1 MGKKLTEYELHLYE
15 YSAFSLSEEVDLF
28 YCTHKQ
34 AELAQ
39 VPLDLKKLRSKTQ
52 FILEILEQE
61 PVPLPDEEDGID
73 GTGSRQQRG
82 LSESQKM
89 RERSIQELY
98 ILSMGEYQWDDAD
111 ESAHQSAVDLK
122 FKKTMSNQMI
132 NRCDGLRTICLL
144 LNRKIQEMA
153 AVEQKSLHDCNIG
166 LELELRMVCNIM
178 INFLIYNNDDDSM
191 IRDFTNLDYLMEET
205 CFKAIQLSLD
215 TAFVPARKIILI
227 FHIYMRYLFGE
238 KVESP
243 EHKAFYSNLKYLAQY
258 IDFHNFEKTPRH

>member
-1 MGKKLTEYELHLYE
+1 
-15 YSAFSLSEEVDLF
+15 
-28 YCTHKQ
+28 
-34 AELAQ
+34 
-39 VPLDLKKLRSKTQ
+39 
-52 FILEILEQE
+52 
-61 PVPLPDEEDGID
+61 
-73 GTGSRQQRG
+73 
-82 LSESQKM
+82 M
-89 RERSIQELY
+89 REKSIQELY
-98 ILSMGEYQWDDAD
+98 ILSMGEYKWDDGEGNLRASD
-111 ESAHQSAVDLK
+111 ADLK

-153 AVEQKSLHDCNIG
+153 AVEQKSLHDSNIG

-178 INFLIYNNDDDSM
+178 INFLIYNNDDESM

-238 KVESP
+238 KIESA
-243 EHKAFYSNLKYLAQY
+243 EHKALYSNLKYLAQY
-258 IDFHNFEKTPRH
+258 IDFHNFEKTPRHLLKTSSPVELFYKRNMNKQHPIPNIIVVGILRVLLSTCPNTKKNKTGGV